1 MTAKS
6 DFNAEEWSAVLAAPP
21 AAGMRIAI
29 ASRGGT
35 FRESIAIG
43 RAYEEA
49 RKEQGASEILDEIVS
64 EQPSLDPK
72 AVDDPSN
79 PVPSLM
85 RQLDEGVAT
94 LARHAEPA
102 DVDAYKQF
110 ILGIAGRVA
119 AAKKEGGVLGIGG
132 KEISDAEQAALDEIA
147 AALGVEPSGDG
158 A

>member
-1 MTAKS
+1 VTAKA
-6 DFNAEEWSAVLAAPP
+6 DFNAEEWSTVLAAPP
-21 AAGMRIAI
+21 AAGMRVAI

-35 FRESIAIG
+35 FRESIAMG
-43 RAYEEA
+43 HAYEDA

-72 AVDDPSN
+72 AVEDPSN
-79 PVPSLM
+79 PAPSLM

-110 ILGIAGRVA
+110 ILDLARRVA
-119 AAKKEGGVLGIGG
+119 SAKKEGGVLGIGG
-132 KEISDAEQAALDEIA
+132 KEISEDEQAALDEIA
-147 AALGVEPSGDG
+147 AALGLEASGD